1 MFGVTVGSLI
11 LPLLFLCCGCLVSV
25 LLLLLL
31 WVDVHERR
39 CWWLK
44 HACLPSMRLPWRDQ
58 TSSLGRRAVAQT
70 QSYINVVCTPL
81 SRLEVKMHTEAH
93 SPEVPTGRT
102 DTLIFS
108 TSLVFGLLICWPAS
122 VTCFSSPLCMLLG
135 VTASSAFITPN
146 VNQTHTMV
154 QSFLCYQMVRRSRL
168 VIREV
173 DFVFFLIF
181 LVFSGFWG

>member
-1 MFGVTVGSLI
+1 MHGVTVGSPV
-11 LPLLFLCCGCLVSV
+11 LPLIFLCCGCLLSV
-25 LLLLLL
+25 LLLLL
-31 WVDVHERR
+31 WVDVHQRR

-44 HACLPSMRLPWRDQ
+44 HACLPSKRLPWRDQ

-70 QSYINVVCTPL
+70 QSYINLVCTPL
-81 SRLEVKMHTEAH
+81 SRLEVKMHTE
-93 SPEVPTGRT
+93 VPTGRS
-102 DTLIFS
+102 DTLIIS
-108 TSLVFGLLICWPAS
+108 TSLVFGLLICWPPS
-122 VTCFSSPLCMLLG
+122 VTCLLSPLCKLLG

-168 VIREV
+168 VIREG